1 MDNMKKEFP
10 SRHISSTEDLRVLLN
25 EFLDN
30 CITTEEYNHLLGKL
44 EDLEDMYEGLKGHCE
59 DLEELLRQK
68 DEEIER
74 LTNEQ
79 QPKKTLKKLDKK
91 PLKRLK

>member
-1 MDNMKKEFP
+1 MDNMRREFP
-10 SRHISSTEDLRVLLN
+10 SRHVSSTEDLRTLMN

-30 CITTEEYNHLLGKL
+30 CITMEEYNHLLGKL

-68 DEEIER
+68 EEEIEK
-74 LTNEQ
+74 LSQE
-79 QPKKTLKKLDKK
+79 QPKKTLKKLEKK

>member
-30 CITTEEYNHLLGKL
+30 CITMEEYNHLLGKL

-79 QPKKTLKKLDKK
+79 PKKTLKKLDKK

>member
-1 MDNMKKEFP
+1 MKKEFP

-30 CITTEEYNHLLGKL
+30 CITMEEYNHLLGKL
-44 EDLEDMYEGLKGHCE
+44 E

-74 LTNEQ
+74 LTKE